1 MGVIEYP
8 EDPAVTAIRE
18 ALGAVAVGEPA
29 TYWLYA
35 DAAGDWCV
43 RREGSSQPQR
53 FETREQALAFAR
65 LAVVRCASYCL
76 HLQGTDGPEVLAR
89 KFGQSLC
96 GEHVEAGVPNAYAL
110 LTFPLGK
117 PIEF

>member
-76 HLQGTDGPEVLAR
+76 HLQGTDGRIAR
-89 KFGQSLC
+89 RFFLGSS
-96 GEHVEAGVPNAYAL
+96 ANPYAETMSRMAPQTHMRL
-110 LTFPLGK
+110 
-117 PIEF
+117 

>member
-1 MGVIEYP
+1 MGVLENH

-29 TYWLYA
+29 AYRLYA

-43 RREGSSQPQR
+43 RREGSSEPQR

-76 HLQGTDGPEVLAR
+76 HLQGADGRIAQRFFLGSSANP
-89 KFGQSLC
+89 
-96 GEHVEAGVPNAYAL
+96 YAENMSRPASQ
-110 LTFPLGK
+110 THMRS
-117 PIEF
+117 